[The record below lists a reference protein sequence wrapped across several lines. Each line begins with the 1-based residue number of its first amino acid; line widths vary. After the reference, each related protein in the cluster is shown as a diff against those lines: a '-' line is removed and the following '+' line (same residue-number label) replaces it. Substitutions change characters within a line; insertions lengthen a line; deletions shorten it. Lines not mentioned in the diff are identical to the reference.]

1 MKKKVKLKRVL
12 MEVFGGCNYTCQMCP
27 QSTGRGKDF
36 TRKMP
41 LKMFKEVLD
50 KLVPNYGTPVIGLSG
65 SGEATMAKDLPDYIK
80 AVKDKGCKAYINT
93 NGARLKGQLMK
104 DVIDAGID
112 LVRFSVIGYNKE
124 KYNKWMDVDNFDQIK
139 INIKETMD
147 YVKSSASK
155 CNISTYHLILDNNQI
170 KFETEEY
177 KKLNSELGC
186 KAYVWKM
193 HNFSGNYNNVQNPR
207 KETKKKTCG
216 RPFAEE
222 LTVRAG
228 GYPGRLA
235 AVTACCQTLGP
246 PNEVKSVMGHLDKES
261 FEDIYF
267 GEKYEALRKA
277 HTEKKFDKIDY
288 CKDCDYLYEEPESL
302 VWTNDETYTAGQ
314 MLEVGTDFNLFNYEK
329 IRNLY

>member
-1 MKKKVKLKRVL
+1 

-27 QSTGRGKDF
+27 QSIGRGKHF

-41 LKMFKEVLD
+41 LKMFKNVLD

-80 AVKDKGCKAYINT
+80 AVKDRGCKAYINT
-93 NGARLKGQLMK
+93 NGEKVKGQFMK
-104 DVIDAGID
+104 DIIDAGID

-124 KYNKWMDVDNFDQIK
+124 KYNKWMDVDNFDLIK
-139 INIKETMD
+139 ANIKETMD
-147 YVKSSASK
+147 YVKNVGST

-177 KKLNSELGC
+177 KKLNLELGC

-193 HNFSGNYNNVQNPR
+193 HNFSGNYNNVLNPR
-207 KETKKKTCG
+207 NKTKKKTCG

-246 PNEVKSVMGHLDKES
+246 PNEVKSVMGHLDEET
-261 FEDIYF
+261 FEEIYF

-277 HTEKKFDKIDY
+277 HTDKDFDKIDY

-302 VWTNDETYTAGQ
+302 VWTNDKNYGAGQ
-314 MLEVGTDFNLFNYEK
+314 MLEVGTDFNLFDYEK
-329 IRNLY
+329 LKNF